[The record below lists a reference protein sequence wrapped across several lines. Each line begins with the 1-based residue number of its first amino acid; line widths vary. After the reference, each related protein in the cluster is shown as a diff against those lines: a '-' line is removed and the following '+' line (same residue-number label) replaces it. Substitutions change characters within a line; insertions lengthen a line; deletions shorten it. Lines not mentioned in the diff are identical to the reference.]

1 MVFARA
7 FSVVLTAVLT
17 AVTQHGASA
26 QSAYPT
32 RPVTIVVPAVAGGPT
47 DTVARLIAESIVGH
61 SGRPCLSKISVARRN
76 DRHGS
81 RREGGPRRLHAQRL
95 AHCTSHCARAL

>member
-32 RPVTIVVPAVAGGPT
+32 RPVTIVVPAAAKIAAERRG
-47 DTVARLIAESIVGH
+47 ASSRLIKTADRISE
-61 SGRPCLSKISVARRN
+61 RPPRGGLSF
-76 DRHGS
+76 S
-81 RREGGPRRLHAQRL
+81 RRMSAIG
-95 AHCTSHCARAL
+95 T

>member
-32 RPVTIVVPAVAGGPT
+32 RPVTIVVPAAAGGPT
-47 DTVARLIAESIVGH
+47 DTVAVSLLNR
-61 SGRPCLSKISVARRN
+61 
-76 DRHGS
+76 
-81 RREGGPRRLHAQRL
+81 
-95 AHCTSHCARAL
+95 